1 MKEKELE
8 KLQCGRL
15 RFTLQLVN
23 SESHVMRY
31 TARPKET
38 GNTGLLNFHSAAI
51 KWNRIRGKTYPNN
64 SKDHP
69 SPSGFLATC

>member
-31 TARPKET
+31 TARWKET
-38 GNTGLLNFHSAAI
+38 TGLGQHEALEFSFCSN
-51 KWNRIRGKTYPNN
+51 
-64 SKDHP
+64 
-69 SPSGFLATC
+69 